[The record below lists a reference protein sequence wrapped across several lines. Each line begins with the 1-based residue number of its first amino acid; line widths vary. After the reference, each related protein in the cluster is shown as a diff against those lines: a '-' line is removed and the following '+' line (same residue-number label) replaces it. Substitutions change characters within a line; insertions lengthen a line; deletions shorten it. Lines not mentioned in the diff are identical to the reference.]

1 MKMKTLGLCV
11 ALSVVALPCY
21 AGLKLGN
28 VLKTPSTSNSNNGGA
43 GLTQV
48 TNGAETNADKRK
60 AELQKWYEAAPDKRQ
75 LQLTEYFNKKFGKAG
90 VKKNPSEPPT
100 WLVRVDQG
108 NGTQYC
114 LQMQLS
120 VQGNRKG
127 TSNDGEAVAYLDF
140 SSLHCDHPNSAWAP
154 LVMDFMN

>member
-1 MKMKTLGLCV
+1 MKNKTLLLTAVILCGLT
-11 ALSVVALPCY
+11 SSGY
-21 AGLKLGN
+21 AISLKN
-28 VLKTPSTSNSNNGGA
+28 VIKTPAASNSNNGGA

-48 TNGAETNADKRK
+48 SNGGATNADKRK

-75 LQLTEYFNKKFGKAG
+75 LQLTEYFNKKFGKDG

-108 NGTQYC
+108 NGNQYC

-140 SSLHCDHPNSAWAP
+140 SSLHCTHPNSQWAP